1 MTMAT
6 IDALWD
12 DLCSTG
18 RTKLHRRV
26 DDLHPLDLYAEFE
39 PPAHPGLV
47 LFCPVRPPEPRQM
60 KAIAIERGQRP
71 DGRWWLRLSLHEP
84 SLRAVFAGLSQDIIA
99 FTRSGV
105 SAETA
110 PATILG
116 RVERWRALL
125 EGDRGGLSASELRG
139 LIGELLVLQSLLERY
154 PMIEAVSS
162 WNGPLGS
169 PQDFMLPDGQRIE
182 VKTIRPDADAFRV
195 NGLGQLDPGTDPM
208 ELRLFRLAD
217 ASLETE
223 GAMTA
228 TAIIDSL
235 RGQLEREPRALN
247 EFDSRLAAVRWHD
260 HPRHGEYA
268 VRLAGAHCYRVA
280 DGFPRIAAAD
290 VPVGIDDVNYL
301 VVLSAARD
309 FEMAGGSK

>member
-1 MTMAT
+1 MAT

-12 DLCSTG
+12 DLRSSG
-18 RTKLHRRV
+18 RTKLYRRV

-39 PPAHPGLV
+39 PPAVPGLV

-60 KAIAIERGQRP
+60 KAVAIERGQRS
-71 DGRWWLRLSLHEP
+71 DGRWWLRMSLHEP
-84 SLRAVFAGLSQDIIA
+84 SLRAVFAGLSQDIIT

-105 SAETA
+105 SVEAA
-110 PATILG
+110 PAAILG

-125 EGDRGGLSASELRG
+125 EGERGGLSASELRG
-139 LIGELLVLQSLLERY
+139 LIGELLVLTSLLKRN
-154 PMIEAVSS
+154 PLIEAVNS

-169 PQDFMLPDGQRIE
+169 PQDFMLPDGLRIE
-182 VKTIRPDADAFRV
+182 VKTVRPDANAFRV

-217 ASLETE
+217 ANLETE

-228 TAIIDSL
+228 TKIIDSL
-235 RGQLEREPRALN
+235 RGQLESEPLALN
-247 EFDSRLAAVRWHD
+247 EFNSRLAAMRWHD

-268 VRLAGAHCYRVA
+268 VRLAGEHRYRVA
-280 DGFPRIAAAD
+280 EGFPRIVAAD

-301 VVLSAARD
+301 VSLPAAGD
-309 FEMAGGSK
+309 FEIIGGDE

>member
-1 MTMAT
+1 MTT
-6 IDALWD
+6 IDVLWD
-12 DLCSTG
+12 DLRSTD

-39 PPAHPGLV
+39 PPAYPGLV

-84 SLRAVFAGLSQDIIA
+84 SLRTVFAGLSQDIIA

-105 SAETA
+105 NAETA
-110 PATILG
+110 PAAILG

-139 LIGELLVLQSLLERY
+139 LIGELLVLRSLLERY
-154 PMIEAVSS
+154 PLIEAVSS

-169 PQDFMLPDGQRIE
+169 PQDFILPDGLRIE
-182 VKTIRPDADAFRV
+182 VKTVRPDADAFRV
-195 NGLGQLDPGTDPM
+195 NGLGQLDPGTAPM

-217 ASLETE
+217 ATLEME

-228 TAIIDSL
+228 AAIIDSL
-235 RGQLEREPRALN
+235 REQLECEPLALN
-247 EFDSRLAAVRWHD
+247 EFDSRLAAMRWHD

-268 VRLAGAHCYRVA
+268 VRLAGAHRYRVA
-280 DGFPRIAAAD
+280 DGFPRIVAAD
-290 VPVGIDDVNYL
+290 VPVGINDVSYL
-301 VVLSAARD
+301 VELSTTRD
-309 FEMAGGSK
+309 FEMIGGNE